1 MWISLLKTCR
11 GLFQCLVVPFC
22 FNKTPVRMRFSNL
35 SVAIVCWCYCK
46 GLPDFAYPWKASLS
60 LWSNIWRDD
69 KNPLVA
75 SEQLPGLTLSKSFFY
90 SPHHFNLW
98 CVFYW
103 AVLIP
108 PNCISCVQNVFPCS
122 LKRTDM
128 HTTYRL
134 SCSENGLGYE
144 CSLNLLLSFHTMNFI
159 NIL

>member
-1 MWISLLKTCR
+1 M
-11 GLFQCLVVPFC
+11 
-22 FNKTPVRMRFSNL
+22 RMCFSNL
-35 SVAIVCWCYCK
+35 SVAVVCWCYSK
-46 GLPDFAYPWKASLS
+46 GLPDFAYPWKASFS

-90 SPHHFNLW
+90 SPHRFNLW

-122 LKRTDM
+122 LKQSGM
-128 HTTYRL
+128 HTTYTL
-134 SCSENGLGYE
+134 SCSENGSGYE
-144 CSLNLLLSFHTMNFI
+144 CSLNLLLSFHRMNFI